1 MFETPRRH
9 REEVRPLSVSEI
21 TALIKENLEG
31 AFADVY
37 VVGELSRTT
46 RASSGHV
53 YMTLKDEGAVLQAV
67 AWRNVAQ
74 GLRFRLEEGLQVVAR
89 GSIDVYA
96 PRGSYQLIV
105 TWMEPRGLGALQLA
119 FRQMQEK
126 LQKEGLF
133 AAEHKVSL
141 PPFPARIGLVT
152 SPTGAAVRDMI
163 NVIGRRWPLARLYV
177 YPCRVQGEG
186 AAAEIAAGI
195 ARLNEKRPDLDLLI
209 VGRGGGSLEDLWAF
223 NEEVVARAVFASRI
237 PVVSA
242 VGHEIDFTICDFVA
256 DVRAATPTE
265 AGELVVPDRADVA
278 SSLRLYRRRLGLAL
292 GRVVARAR
300 ERLDAL
306 TARYAF
312 RHPETALLERAQQL
326 DDLMDRMG
334 TLLAHRLGLLGEAL
348 AGSGRRL
355 EALSPLKVLG
365 RGYSLTFAADGR
377 ILRSV
382 EGLAAGDRI
391 RSRLHAGEIESEVAA
406 TRALPPANVEEATGE
421 E

>member
-1 MFETPRRH
+1 M
-9 REEVRPLSVSEI
+9 
-21 TALIKENLEG
+21 
-31 AFADVY
+31 
-37 VVGELSRTT
+37 
-46 RASSGHV
+46 
-53 YMTLKDEGAVLQAV
+53 
-67 AWRNVAQ
+67 
-74 GLRFRLEEGLQVVAR
+74 
-89 GSIDVYA
+89 DVYA

-105 TWMEPRGLGALQLA
+105 SWMEPRGLGALQLA

-133 AAEHKVSL
+133 SPEHKVPL

-163 NVIGRRWPLARLYV
+163 NVIGRRWPLAQLYV
-177 YPCRVQGEG
+177 YPCRVQGDA

-195 ARLNEKRPDLDLLI
+195 ARLNEKRPDLDLMI

-242 VGHEIDFTICDFVA
+242 VGHEIDFSICDFTA

-265 AGELVVPDRADVA
+265 AGELVVPDRAEVA

-292 GRVVARAR
+292 GRMVSRAQ
-300 ERLDAL
+300 EKLDAL

-312 RHPETALLERAQQL
+312 RHPESALLERAQRL
-326 DDLMDRMG
+326 DDLIERMR
-334 TLLAHRLGLLGEAL
+334 TLLEHRLGLLGEAL
-348 AGSGRRL
+348 GGSGRRL

-377 ILRSV
+377 TLRSV

-391 RSRLHAGEIESEVAA
+391 RTRLHAGEVESEVTA

>member
-1 MFETPRRH
+1 MFDAPRAR
-9 REEVRPLSVSEI
+9 REEVRPLSVSEV
-21 TALIKENLEG
+21 TALIKENLET

-37 VVGELSRTT
+37 VVGELSRVT
-46 RASSGHV
+46 RASSGHL

-89 GSIDVYA
+89 GSVDVYA

-133 AAEHKVSL
+133 SPEHKVGL
-141 PPFPARIGLVT
+141 PPFPVRIGLVT

-163 NVIGRRWPLARLYV
+163 NVIGRRWPLAQLYV

-195 ARLNEKRPDLDLLI
+195 ARLNEKRPDLDLMI

-242 VGHEIDFTICDFVA
+242 VGHEIDFTICDFAA

-265 AGELVVPDRADVA
+265 AGELVVPDRAEVA

-292 GRVVARAR
+292 GRMVSRAPGEGGRPRGALRLPPPGVGPAGARAAPGR
-300 ERLDAL
+300 PDRADADAAHAPAGPARRGARRLRPAAGGPQPAEGAGPRLQPDI
-306 TARYAF
+306 R
-312 RHPETALLERAQQL
+312 RRRPHTAL
-326 DDLMDRMG
+326 G
-334 TLLAHRLGLLGEAL
+334 
-348 AGSGRRL
+348 
-355 EALSPLKVLG
+355 
-365 RGYSLTFAADGR
+365 
-377 ILRSV
+377 
-382 EGLAAGDRI
+382 
-391 RSRLHAGEIESEVAA
+391 
-406 TRALPPANVEEATGE
+406 
-421 E
+421 

>member
-1 MFETPRRH
+1 MFETPRQR

-105 TWMEPRGLGALQLA
+105 SWMEPRGLGALQLA

-126 LQKEGLF
+126 LQQEGLF
-133 AAEHKVSL
+133 AAEHKVPL

-195 ARLNEKRPDLDLLI
+195 ARLNAARPDLDLMI

-265 AGELVVPDRADVA
+265 AGELVVPDRAEVA

-292 GRVVARAR
+292 GRTVARAR

-312 RHPETALLERAQQL
+312 RRPETAAAGTRAEAGRP
-326 DDLMDRMG
+326 DGADADA
-334 TLLAHRLGLLGEAL
+334 AHAP
-348 AGSGRRL
+348 AGP
-355 EALSPLKVLG
+355 AG
-365 RGYSLTFAADGR
+365 RGPGR
-377 ILRSV
+377 LRP
-382 EGLAAGDRI
+382 AAGGPEPAEGAGARLQPDI
-391 RSRLHAGEIESEVAA
+391 RR
-406 TRALPPANVEEATGE
+406 RRPNPALG
-421 E
+421 